1 MYEVLRT
8 PEFDQWLDDLDL
20 VTANRV
26 VLVLLRMAAGNW
38 GDYKPLPGVPGIFE
52 RRLMGRGPGIRL
64 YFCRQ
69 SSNTIMMPTAGDKST
84 QQRRDIARAQRLRE
98 RYL

>member
-1 MYEVLRT
+1 MYEILRT
-8 PEFDQWLDDLDL
+8 PEFDEWLNALAPAAT
-20 VTANRV
+20 VRV
-26 VLVLLRMAAGNW
+26 SRALSRMVEGNW
-38 GDYKPLPGVPGIFE
+38 GDYKPLAGTQGIFE

-69 SSNTIMMPTAGDKST
+69 GNRIIIILAGGDKAT
-84 QQRRDIARAQRLRE
+84 QERRDINRARLIRE